1 MESNRRPTGRRTVSS
16 YERSYY
22 VDGSSVRKTAPSPYR
37 RQPEGTRAAGRAAV
51 KSSRNYA
58 AAGTRQA
65 AARPGQAAPVRR
77 GANWQFADQRR
88 QVNQRIA
95 MRNREKALKLDLKYT
110 LFLGISVVFVLISCV
125 LYLNLQ
131 NQMTQRN
138 NEIASLK
145 SELNTLTDAN
155 IAARERINDAVD
167 LDYVYQYATEKL
179 GMVQPAAGQIVKYR
193 SNDED
198 YVKQFQDIPQSDQ

>member
-1 MESNRRPTGRRTVSS
+1 MESNRRQTGRRAAS
-16 YERSYY
+16 YGKSYY
-22 VDGSSVRKTAPSPYR
+22 IEGSSVRKTAPSPYR
-37 RQPEGTRAAGRAAV
+37 RQPEGTRAARGAAV
-51 KSSRNYA
+51 RSSRNFA
-58 AAGTRQA
+58 AEGNKKA
-65 AARPGQAAPVRR
+65 AARPGYAAPIHRS
-77 GANWQFADQRR
+77 AEQHIADKRR

-110 LFLGISVVFVLISCV
+110 VFLGISVIFVLISCV

-131 NQMTQRN
+131 NQMTQKN

-179 GMVQPAAGQIVKYR
+179 GMIQPNAGQIVKYR

-198 YVKQFQDIPQSDQ
+198 YVKQFQDIPQSSQ

>member
-1 MESNRRPTGRRTVSS
+1 MESNRRQTGRRTASS
-16 YERSYY
+16 YGRSYY
-22 VDGSSVRKTAPSPYR
+22 VEGSSVRKTAPSPYR

-51 KSSRNYA
+51 KSSKNFA
-58 AAGTRQA
+58 AVGARQA
-65 AARPGQAAPVRR
+65 AVRPGQALPVRR
-77 GANWQFADQRR
+77 SADQQVADKRR

-110 LFLGISVVFVLISCV
+110 LFLGISVIFVLISCV

-131 NQMTQRN
+131 NQMTQKS

-167 LDYVYQYATEKL
+167 LDYVYKYATEKL
-179 GMVQPAAGQIVKYR
+179 GMVQPTAGQIIKYR

-198 YVKQFQDIPQSDQ
+198 YVKQFQDIPQSGQ